1 MLTFKVKLH
10 SFLTD
15 TEKIVPIGFLKNTK
29 YFFWLLKLQ
38 NFQDRA
44 PVSQEFTTTLRN
56 YLSTKRFKASEASS
70 SSWKKTKKFPT
81 KIVLTMTKHFFERLG
96 LFPHLKSFLQLEP
109 QRASSFCLICF
120 KLWKLKSPSQSSSL
134 VSSRLGWR
142 CHHQALLSFQNNLGY
157 FRYFELRYF
166 KLCLQREPSFV
177 LEHSSQSQ
185 SLSSRSSSINIE
197 HLWLSFKFCHQCLQE
212 PTFKWHCE
220 WLKSSSIVVAAV
232 IAQVV
237 RHESSC
243 LDGRGFEPV
252 NFLPLRSSL
261 YKLKKII
268 NRRVA
273 ESGFKILAIMELSC
287 TKCGCNDSGCG
298 A

>member
-1 MLTFKVKLH
+1 
-10 SFLTD
+10 
-15 TEKIVPIGFLKNTK
+15 
-29 YFFWLLKLQ
+29 
-38 NFQDRA
+38 
-44 PVSQEFTTTLRN
+44 
-56 YLSTKRFKASEASS
+56 
-70 SSWKKTKKFPT
+70 
-81 KIVLTMTKHFFERLG
+81 MTKHFFERLG

-142 CHHQALLSFQNNLGY
+142 CHHQALLSFQNNLG
-157 FRYFELRYF
+157 
-166 KLCLQREPSFV
+166 CLSWGT
-177 LEHSSQSQ
+177 SSCAYSARPV
-185 SLSSRSSSINIE
+185 LSSNIRAQAKACSSSINIE

-243 LDGRGFEPV
+243 LDGRGFDPG

-261 YKLKKII
+261 CKLK
-268 NRRVA
+268 NNYQPQ
-273 ESGFKILAIMELSC
+273 SGTERFSKF
-287 TKCGCNDSGCG
+287 
-298 A
+298 